1 VIGHELA
8 TCRISITS
16 PFFEPQIAQ
25 SNELIFDFCIS
36 QSLGPMNTDLVVVES
51 FDVFQRAHLFRFP
64 TETAAAFGGEEG
76 DPPITPAG
84 AEFQA
89 NRVAKAR
96 GTDEKTLALL
106 ISAHTER
113 KQFEVLGEPRVNV
126 LELNLDLDRKFPRLG
141 SE

>member
-1 VIGHELA
+1 
-8 TCRISITS
+8 
-16 PFFEPQIAQ
+16 
-25 SNELIFDFCIS
+25 
-36 QSLGPMNTDLVVVES
+36 MNTDFVVVES

-76 DPPITPAG
+76 DPPITAAG

-96 GTDEKTLALL
+96 GTDEKTLLLL

-113 KQFEVLGEPRVNV
+113 RQFGILGEPRVNV
-126 LELNLDLDRKFPRLG
+126 LELNLDLDRKFPLRK
-141 SE
+141 